1 MTLGQRIAE
10 QRKAHQL
17 SQEAL
22 GEEMGVSRQAISKW
36 ESDAAIPEVD
46 KLIAL
51 SRRFSVSVGWLLGVE
66 EAPTPAEPEEG
77 LTEGQLKLVEEIAS
91 RYLPPKPTQ
100 EQRRKQRERRIV
112 AIGLAAALIAVA
124 AIATG
129 GSLSRLEDQIWAL
142 QTDNTS
148 LNQQLSEL
156 SFQISVMKDSIQ
168 MGVAESLE
176 QQTRILS
183 DWSLSPSAISEDGV
197 TIDFSATPKAFQ
209 EGDQGVLSVQLESQ
223 EAAQVSCQ
231 WTGTA
236 YSATVELEPAD
247 GYSYYFTL
255 THSDGSQEL
264 QILTEDDRLCNIQT
278 SLTPDWF
285 ASVGGS
291 IQGCNVRLTGLTV
304 YYQPPALQLD
314 DQSQLADYFE
324 GVLLI
329 NGEETERERLDGSWS
344 ESTFSATWS
353 PRFTLLDGDTAE
365 LRIVLHLNSG
375 ETLETTAD
383 TWICENGAVW
393 TDGFPQ

>member
-66 EAPTPAEPEEG
+66 EAPIPAEPEDG

-91 RYLPPKPTQ
+91 HYLPPKPTQ

-112 AIGLAAALIAVA
+112 AIGLAAALIAAA
-124 AIATG
+124 AIAIG

-156 SFQISVMKDSIQ
+156 SSQISVMKDSIQ
-168 MGVAESLE
+168 MGVTESLE
-176 QQTRILS
+176 QQARILS

-223 EAAQVSCQ
+223 EAAQVNCQ

-236 YSATVELEPAD
+236 YSASVELEPAD
-247 GYSYYFTL
+247 GYRYYFTL
-255 THSDGSQEL
+255 THSDGSQEF
-264 QILTEDDRLCNIQT
+264 QALTEVDNCLYNIQE
-278 SLTPDWF
+278 SLTPDF
-285 ASVGGS
+285 YADT
-291 IQGCNVRLTGLTV
+291 GCTMRGYGNVNVDGIRISYVPPIL
-304 YYQPPALQLD
+304 QPD

-344 ESTFSATWS
+344 EYEFSAAWR

-375 ETLETTAD
+375 ETLETTAE
-383 TWICENGAVW
+383 TWTCE
-393 TDGFPQ
+393 DGVVGFSQ